1 MQKPSS
7 KIPEK
12 NVTGTF
18 TYVKVQPT
26 LKEKNIKLENKK
38 VSNCVS
44 IFEPLVGPSNQF
56 IPVHDAQNS
65 SQYVQLQ
72 LSSDQNL
79 PAIQLRNVQSLQSS
93 HSFNFIDSTCKEHI
107 VSHGTKQTLNNQ
119 VIQTLTISSPM
130 KITNSKNYILSTT
143 HSSASQSSVFQSSLN
158 GVSKDVSKSISLMPK
173 PSNDRTI
180 APATSFQIPA
190 PTTSLNSN
198 LVITST
204 NHNQSGHAL
213 QNRSNQKKL
222 KNQAVNHVNSF
233 PSVAIKSSKVAMQQ
247 PMFVPITMA
256 GTISMYTNQ
265 DQQNGT
271 LRIHHQ
277 IAPRLSTS
285 KSSIVTINPS
295 NHSFLIPV
303 QSQSE
308 KSGMPQLFIQNLSQC
323 QSNSTEPI
331 KDGFSNDNLLR
342 IDSNKSASKANVGPI
357 TESKILKKP
366 CNCTKSQCLKLYCE
380 CFANGEF
387 CNNCNCRICFNNI
400 AHEVERSKAIK
411 SCLDRNPYAFHPKI
425 GKGKIKGDTERR
437 HTKGCNC
444 RRSGCLKNYCEC
456 YEAKILCSTLC
467 KCSGCKNFEESADR
481 KTLMQLAD
489 AAEVRV
495 LQQNAAIS
503 KLDTEMK
510 VLNGETQCFKDKISF
525 ITEDVSKLTCD
536 ILLAR
541 AQEAEFLNEDEVQI
555 EHSVLEEF
563 SRCLNQII
571 DKTNGFKKRKK

>member
-12 NVTGTF
+12 NVTGTY

-93 HSFNFIDSTCKEHI
+93 HSFNFIDSICKEHI

-130 KITNSKNYILSTT
+130 KITDSKSYILSPT
-143 HSSASQSSVFQSSLN
+143 HSSASQSSVFQSSSN

-173 PSNDRTI
+173 LSNDRI
-180 APATSFQIPA
+180 I
-190 PTTSLNSN
+190 
-198 LVITST
+198 
-204 NHNQSGHAL
+204 
-213 QNRSNQKKL
+213 
-222 KNQAVNHVNSF
+222 AVNHVNSF

-308 KSGMPQLFIQNLSQC
+308 KSGMPQLFIQNFSQC

-571 DKTNGFKKRKK
+571 DKTNGFKKSE